1 MSRSGHALRWIGRAG
16 RRGPARAGCEWA
28 AGRGARAVHRHT
40 PDRAPASR
48 AGEAEEPGRAAS
60 VRLVVVAEALAEPNL
75 LVAHLGGQCG
85 EQAGPGEHR
94 LRPAPQHRPAATGHE
109 ESCVDRVAA
118 PRVHSAGE
126 QIDALGW
133 LHPRGEPRA
142 VRPAGGDPDGAA
154 AHQRGAPGGPDGAG
168 EVPPGA
174 PWPGER
180 GEGQTLGDHRAVVG
194 PDPAL
199 HAGHGRDAG
208 GYAGEGAGEYAGE
221 CAGECVAQARA
232 HQQAVVPLE
241 LETPAVLSR
250 RATPSSA
257 PGTREKCAHTPRF
270 SRWTRPAS
278 TRVFRWWETV
288 GWLSPSGTVRSHT
301 QASPPSLAAS
311 NEITRSRA
319 GSAIALSTEAS
330 PMASSAA
337 RGAVCSGAQ
346 QATAPIGQAS
356 SASSREAMV
365 TGRTVMDPVSLLY

>member
-1 MSRSGHALRWIGRAG
+1 MIFDGSHPDGRYRHLSIQERYWIHDRPARHHRLLRARRGHLPDRCRGLLRAAADRAPCRRRRHRARLRAQGDRRPRSAARDLVARGQRGRRGLRVRPHRAARAEPAHRLPPPEDPGRRRPGPAREARGVGALLPRARGAGRRRAPAQHRRRPQLQRHHRLLMGARLGHTLSGTLSGILSGALSGIAARIAAVPGMERWIG
-16 RRGPARAGCEWA
+16 PDD
-28 AGRGARAVHRHT
+28 GA
-40 PDRAPASR
+40 
-48 AGEAEEPGRAAS
+48 
-60 VRLVVVAEALAEPNL
+60 VVAQSLSLAALA
-75 LVAHLGGQCG
+75 
-85 EQAGPGEHR
+85 
-94 LRPAPQHRPAATGHE
+94 
-109 ESCVDRVAA
+109 
-118 PRVHSAGE
+118 
-126 QIDALGW
+126 
-133 LHPRGEPRA
+133 
-142 VRPAGGDPDGAA
+142 
-154 AHQRGAPGGPDGAG
+154 
-168 EVPPGA
+168 
-174 PWPGER
+174 WPG
-180 GEGQTLGDHRAVVG
+180 
-194 PDPAL
+194 
-199 HAGHGRDAG
+199 
-208 GYAGEGAGEYAGE
+208 
-221 CAGECVAQARA
+221 RA

-241 LETPAVLSR
+241 LGTPAVLSR

-346 QATAPIGQAS
+346 QATASIGEVS
-356 SASSREAMV
+356 SASSQEAMV